1 MSEASELLSRLP
13 LFAGCSARE
22 VERVARYAHEEQV
35 PEGQAIVTEGEQ
47 GDRFFVVVAGT
58 VEVERHG
65 GVVRTFGPG
74 DFFGET
80 ALVAHAPRNASIR
93 ATSPVKVLVL
103 PARDFRAVVGR
114 FPAIYD
120 SVLRA
125 IAERT

>member
-22 VERVARYAHEEQV
+22 VERVARYAHEERV
-35 PEGQAIVTEGEQ
+35 TEGQAIVTEGEQ
-47 GDRFFVVVAGT
+47 GDRF
-58 VEVERHG
+58 
-65 GVVRTFGPG
+65 VVRTFGPG

-114 FPAIYD
+114 FPAVYD